1 MRAIINNQSIM
12 NNLGGYKSIEL
23 VFIDELSTFAV
34 TSSGAFLRKN
44 NHILR
49 LLPLQQNGA
58 TVDSTPKSDDSGT
71 LYTHKAVI
79 NILGGLDKQLKAEL
93 EQAGTRGSILIATTN
108 NNETR
113 VFGNPNFPLFGTF
126 AEVSGQK
133 PSDFRH
139 YELSLSATCNHP
151 VLTLIE

>member
-1 MRAIINNQSIM
+1 M

-23 VFIDELSTFAV
+23 VFIDELSNFAV
-34 TSSGAFLRKN
+34 TPSGAFIRKISN
-44 NHILR
+44 TQR
-49 LLPLQQNGA
+49 LLPLHQYGA

-79 NILGGLDKQLKAEL
+79 NMLGGLDKQLKAEL
-93 EQAGTRGSILIATTN
+93 EHTGIRGSILIATTN
-108 NNETR
+108 NNEKR

-126 AEVSGQK
+126 TEIPGQK

-139 YELSLSATCNHP
+139 YELSMSATCNHP
-151 VLTLIE
+151 ALTLVE